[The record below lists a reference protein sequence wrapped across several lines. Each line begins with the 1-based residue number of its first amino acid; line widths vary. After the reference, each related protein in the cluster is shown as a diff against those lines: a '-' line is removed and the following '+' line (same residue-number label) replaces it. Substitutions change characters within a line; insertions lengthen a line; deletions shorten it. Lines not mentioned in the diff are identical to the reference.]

1 MVVRIH
7 WMGARI
13 YKPARTAMQSGTAMT
28 KRWVLEFDPA
38 SARRLD
44 PLMGWT
50 SSDDMRSQVRLEFE
64 IEGSSH
70 TVRGEAQ
77 HSVHGFESESPPT
90 GRSAARIRGELRAQP
105 SGGVDALN
113 SAFCAAGGMFTR
125 ASGLANFTG
134 D

>member
-28 KRWVLEFDPA
+28 KRWILEFDPA

-50 SSDDMRSQVRLEFE
+50 SSDDMRSQVRLEFDSKE
-64 IEGSSH
+64 AAIQYAEKRSIPY
-70 TVRGEAQ
+70 TVSNPKARRPVVRQRGYAENFAHNRREAWT
-77 HSVHGFESESPPT
+77 H
-90 GRSAARIRGELRAQP
+90 
-105 SGGVDALN
+105 
-113 SAFCAAGGMFTR
+113 
-125 ASGLANFTG
+125 
-134 D
+134 